1 MILYDIVSYRKRQ
14 LEYEK
19 EVMGE
24 KEVMDRAAEDER
36 TPKDFLGALQKS
48 GLSVIAEVKKAS
60 PSKGVIRE
68 DFTPVG
74 IAEEY
79 EKAGADAISVLTEE
93 HYFQG
98 SSRYLQAIR
107 EKVDLPILRKD
118 FIIDAYQI
126 YESLV
131 IGADAV
137 LLIAAIL
144 DSLTIT
150 RFMRIADELG
160 LQCLVEAHNEKE
172 LRTALDAGARIIG
185 VNNRDL
191 HTFDVDLKTTG
202 RLAGL
207 VPEGRVIVSE
217 SGILT
222 NTDMRTVA
230 SYGADAVLI
239 GETLMRS
246 GDIAG
251 RMKELRQGV

>member
-1 MILYDIVSYRKRQ
+1 MILDDIVSYRKKQ

-36 TPKDFLGALQKS
+36 IPKDFLGALQKS

-60 PSKGVIRE
+60 
-68 DFTPVG
+68 
-74 IAEEY
+74 
-79 EKAGADAISVLTEE
+79 GANAISVLTEKR
-93 HYFQG
+93 YFEG
-98 SSRYLQAIR
+98 SSEYLQAIR

-118 FIIDAYQI
+118 FIIDAYQV

-137 LLIAAIL
+137 LLIAALL
-144 DSLTIT
+144 DSSTIA
-150 RFMRIADELG
+150 RFMRIADTLG
-160 LQCLVEAHNEKE
+160 LACLVEVHNEKE
-172 LRTALDAGARIIG
+172 LRTALDAGARMIG

-191 HTFDVDLKTTG
+191 KTFEVDLQTTQ
-202 RLAGL
+202 RLAKL
-207 VPEGRVIVSE
+207 IPADRVVVAE

-222 NTDMRTVA
+222 NADMKA
-230 SYGADAVLI
+230 ALSYGADAVLV

-246 GDIAG
+246 DDIPGELA
-251 RMKELRQGV
+251 RLRQGV